1 MVAPPEGYDSAVR
14 LEIFDRLL
22 RTMKPGR
29 LLDLGAGHGAF
40 AEHAAKLGW
49 QVTAVDARTERF
61 PWTEGIEWIEADL
74 REYPIGKPDV
84 ICLLGVLY
92 HLELGDQIELLK
104 KCAGTPTILDTHV
117 TGSATVTIDGYD
129 GWFFEEEL
137 AAATASWG
145 NERSFWPTRVALRQ
159 MLADCGYSSVLA
171 LEPDYYPNRTF
182 YLCL

>member
-1 MVAPPEGYDSAVR
+1 ME
-14 LEIFDRLL
+14 
-22 RTMKPGR
+22 PGR

-40 AEHAAKLGW
+40 AERAAKMGW

-61 PWTEGIEWIEADL
+61 PWTEGIEWVESDL
-74 REYPIGKPDV
+74 RDYAIGEPDV
-84 ICLLGVLY
+84 VCLLGVLY
-92 HLELGDQIELLK
+92 HLELGDQIEILT
-104 KCAGTPTILDTHV
+104 KCAGTVTILDTHV
-117 TGSATVTIDGYD
+117 TGSATVTLDGYD

-145 NERSFWPTRVALRQ
+145 NERSFWPTRAALRQ
-159 MLADCGYSSVLA
+159 MLAHCGYSSVFA